1 MVVVGTLFP
10 LCMLVVCLLS
20 KLRNLGS
27 VLKSPRSLDVVFS
40 KGKDNSSLT
49 HRIDMKTELRWAT
62 DGPEF
67 SESYIVLRKKKF

>member
-1 MVVVGTLFP
+1 MYE
-10 LCMLVVCLLS
+10 CLVICLLS

-27 VLKSPRSLDVVFS
+27 VLKSPGSLSVVFS
-40 KGKDNSSLT
+40 KGKESSSLT

-67 SESYIVLRKKKF
+67 SESYVVLGKRKF